1 MLLVPRL
8 ILLLIFSLTGQAH
21 SLQVT
26 GVVVRIEA
34 GITSVSVVAHSPL
47 LAGADPQTAI
57 ARRLRMRLDGRP
69 FVPKDISIARDAAND
84 TVTWTAQERR
94 APGTINFDAPMFPD
108 QRDDTTVVLVYR
120 DGMLAARAML
130 DPGRPTALVGENL
143 PTVIRRF
150 IEQGINH
157 IFTGPDHILFIVGLI
172 LVGGSLKRLFAVV
185 TAFTLA
191 HSLTL
196 SLTVLGYSS
205 VSPRLVEPVI
215 ALSII
220 AVGMENLLH
229 RKSDFELR
237 VWLAFGF
244 GFFHG
249 FGFAGALV
257 EVGLPRQALGW
268 SLASFNVGVE
278 IAQASIV
285 LTAVPLLNLLHRRNS
300 EGSELLTK
308 YASMLIAAAG
318 FVWFLQRVFA

>member
-1 MLLVPRL
+1 M
-8 ILLLIFSLTGQAH
+8 
-21 SLQVT
+21 
-26 GVVVRIEA
+26 RIEA
-34 GITSVSVVAHSPL
+34 GRTSVSVVAHVPL
-47 LAGADPQTAI
+47 LGGADPQTAI
-57 ARRLRMRLDGRP
+57 AKRLRVRLDGQP
-69 FVPKDISIARDAAND
+69 FVPQNISVTRDETND
-84 TVTWTAQERR
+84 TVTWTGQEQR
-94 APGTINFDAPMFPD
+94 APGAVFFESPIFPD

-120 DGMLAARAML
+120 NGELAGRAML
-130 DPGRPTALVGENL
+130 DPGRPRALVGESL

-150 IEQGINH
+150 VEQGVIH
-157 IFTGPDHILFIVGLI
+157 IFTGLDHVLFVLGLI

-205 VSPRLVEPVI
+205 LSPRLVEPVI

-220 AVGMENLLH
+220 AVGIENLLR
-229 RKSDFELR
+229 RKADFELR

-278 IAQASIV
+278 IAQACIV
-285 LTAVPLLNLLHRRNS
+285 LTAVPLLNLLHRRNPAR
-300 EGSELLTK
+300 GELLTK
-308 YASMLIAAAG
+308 YASMLITAAG
-318 FVWFLQRVFA
+318 VVWFLQRVFA

>member
-1 MLLVPRL
+1 
-8 ILLLIFSLTGQAH
+8 
-21 SLQVT
+21 
-26 GVVVRIEA
+26 
-34 GITSVSVVAHSPL
+34 
-47 LAGADPQTAI
+47 
-57 ARRLRMRLDGRP
+57 MRLDGRP
-69 FVPKDISIARDAAND
+69 FVPKDISITRDVAND
-84 TVTWTAQERR
+84 TVTWTAQEQR
-94 APGTINFDAPMFPD
+94 APDAISFDSPIFPD

-120 DGMLAARAML
+120 NGELAGRAML
-130 DPGRPTALVGENL
+130 DASRPSALVGESL

-150 IEQGINH
+150 VEQGITH
-157 IFTGPDHILFIVGLI
+157 IFTGPDHILFILGLI

-205 VSPRLVEPVI
+205 LSPRLVEPII

-220 AVGMENLLH
+220 AVGIENLLH
-229 RKSDFELR
+229 RKTDFELR

-278 IAQASIV
+278 IAQACIV

-300 EGSELLTK
+300 LGSELLTK
-308 YASMLIAAAG
+308 YTSILIAAAG